1 MKIGMGV
8 KNMGDQ
14 DSKHVFDENWEDDKS
29 RLLAR
34 KASSKRSS
42 LLRDAINAVDAAL
55 GSDRRSKQQ
64 QQDIVPSE
72 EPLQIQDM
80 NQVRAIEP
88 KTSQEIIEQAL
99 IEMKTHSES
108 DFSANAIEQNVSD
121 LPVQEE
127 NTSFPQNK
135 SDTQGIVHMSGDVS
149 APEGLSNP
157 LQGKVDPGR
166 TQRVRMPSR
175 GPGPAFYQEPVVA
188 WLVIVQGPGL
198 GAHKPVYEGN
208 NTIGRASNQHIQLDF
223 GDETISSEEQAFIRY
238 DPQERTYLFIPNL
251 SKTNVVSLNEDK
263 PTSAVEL
270 KSMDIITM
278 GQTRMAFVPFCG
290 EEFDWSDI
298 A

>member
-8 KNMGDQ
+8 KNMGDR

-34 KASSKRSS
+34 KSSSKRSS

-55 GSDRRSKQQ
+55 GTDRKSKQ

-72 EPLQIQDM
+72 EVLQIQDM

-99 IEMKTHSES
+99 IEMKTHSEV
-108 DFSANAIEQNVSD
+108 DLAGASAEQNVSE
-121 LPVQEE
+121 PQVQDD
-127 NTSFPQNK
+127 SSSYPQNN
-135 SDTQGIVHMSGDVS
+135 SANQGRSQMAGDVRAS
-149 APEGLSNP
+149 DGDIDP
-157 LQGKVDPGR
+157 LQGKLDPGR

-175 GPGPAFYQEPVVA
+175 GPSPSFYQEPVVA

-198 GAHKPVYEGN
+198 GSFKPIYEGN

-223 GDETISSEEQAFIRY
+223 GDETISAEEQAFIRY
-238 DPQERTYLFIPNL
+238 DPQERSYLFIPNL

-290 EEFDWSDI
+290 NEFDWSDI